1 MERIKKENM
10 INRFLKIAM
19 VIVFISIVVI
29 SSLIILL
36 SNKSNDNQIQKE
48 EVKTQEIIQV
58 SRVKQRNDF
67 FTVVNC
73 VDRYI
78 TYLTTQEPEI
88 LYDYLDEAYRKEK
101 GITKENVL
109 NKLETLDDYYKFRA
123 KEMYVTKLSDGL
135 EQYFVYGILTLEATE
150 EIEGEIKFYVSIK
163 LDKQNN
169 TFSVIPNQYIQ
180 NMEIIEE

>member
-1 MERIKKENM
+1 MLL
-10 INRFLKIAM
+10 FLG
-19 VIVFISIVVI
+19 F
-29 SSLIILL
+29 IILL
-36 SNKSNDNQIQKE
+36 SKQSSDNPVQKE
-48 EVKTQEIIQV
+48 NEKTEEMIQV
-58 SRVKQRNDF
+58 SSVTKRNDF

-101 GITKENVL
+101 EITKENIL
-109 NKLETLDDYYKFRA
+109 NKMETLDDYYKFRA
-123 KEMYVTKLSDGL
+123 KEMYVTKLSDNL

-150 EIEGEIKFYVSIK
+150 ETEEKIEFYLSVK
-163 LDKQNN
+163 MDKQNN

-180 NMEIIEE
+180 DGKIVEK